1 MARRTRW
8 FWVAS
13 ALGGVGLLL
22 SACGSSPPST
32 GVANISSP
40 SAGKATAAAKKHASP
55 NALAYAQCMRKHG
68 VSSFP
73 DPNSQGRFA
82 LGSVAG
88 IDKNSPVFQS
98 ASTACQTLKPHG
110 IGSTVKQNQA
120 AFLKFSAC
128 MRSHAEPNFPD
139 ISPGGGTKAIKSA
152 IEALDPSSPAFQT
165 ALSAC
170 RSDLPTDIRL
180 PGSATTGNSGA

>member
-1 MARRTRW
+1 MARRAGW
-8 FWVAS
+8 LWLAC
-13 ALGGVGLLL
+13 ALAGLGLLV
-22 SACGSSPPST
+22 SSCGGSPPSS
-32 GVANISSP
+32 GVANITSP
-40 SAGKATAAAKKHASP
+40 SATKATATAKKHSSP

-68 VSSFP
+68 VSNFP

-82 LGSVAG
+82 LGSTG

-98 ASTACQTLKPHG
+98 ASTTCQALKPQG
-110 IGSTVKQNQA
+110 IGNIVKQNQA

-128 MRSHAEPNFPD
+128 MRSHGEAGFPD
-139 ISPGGGTKAIKSA
+139 ISAGGGTKAIKSA

-170 RSDLPTDIRL
+170 RSDLPTDVTL
-180 PGSATTGNSGA
+180 PGSATAGNSGA